1 MKKIRVTLEKGGRQ
15 RGIRYHAETWS
26 LQHLQ
31 ACIFSLGQFCRNPLA
46 SFLTASVIGISLAL
60 PAGFFVILD
69 NAKRITSGWESS
81 VQITAF
87 LAGEIDKQKAEQL
100 AIELVQGGRVEK
112 VVLIT
117 REKALEEYRQLS
129 GFSEALDALVFNP
142 LPNLLLI
149 EPRLREDPE
158 QSVDDLLNLLEA
170 RAEVDKAQYDQ
181 QWIKRLNAII
191 GIIQRTVLIMS
202 IFLCLAVLL
211 IIGNTIR
218 MLIYHRRPEIEI
230 AKLFGA
236 TDRFIQRPFLYSGF
250 WYGLCGSII
259 AWILISLSLFLLHDP
274 ARQLASL
281 YHSGFTL
288 SGLGP
293 QEVLILLCSGIGLGW
308 IGSFISV
315 RRHLA
320 AIEPV

>member
-1 MKKIRVTLEKGGRQ
+1 MKRPRVTMEKGGRQ
-15 RGIRYHAETWS
+15 RDLGYHAQTWA

-46 SFLTASVIGISLAL
+46 SLLTASVIGISLAL

-69 NAKRITSGWESS
+69 NAIRITSGWESS

-87 LAGEIDKQKAEQL
+87 LESDIDTREAEQL

-129 GFSEALDALVFNP
+129 GFSEALDALEFNP

-149 EPRLREDPE
+149 EPRLGENPE
-158 QSVDDLLNLLEA
+158 GSVQHLLESLES
-170 RAEVDKAQYDQ
+170 RGEVEKAQYDQ

-191 GIIQRTVLIMS
+191 GIIQRTVLILT

-259 AWILISLSLFLLHDP
+259 AWILITLSLFLLDDP

-281 YHSGFTL
+281 YRSGFDL

-293 QEVLILLCSGIGLGW
+293 AQVLILLGSGISLGL
-308 IGSFISV
+308 IGSYISV